1 MALVPQHSASNRVI
15 DTALTVTYARR
26 KISGS
31 WTFVALNVTTT
42 YTEAWEYERHA
53 VKSYRYVGMTL
64 AGARACRTAMVQNY
78 TRAAKASKFETDP
91 SSSYFGTFVHES
103 AGSQVMASISVQ
115 HEDGAMYSVVITV
128 DETDTRTS
136 LSASESFATL
146 FSAEQQRDYDDETET
161 VAAGGGGS

>member
-1 MALVPQHSASNRVI
+1 
-15 DTALTVTYARR
+15 
-26 KISGS
+26 
-31 WTFVALNVTTT
+31 
-42 YTEAWEYERHA
+42 
-53 VKSYRYVGMTL
+53 
-64 AGARACRTAMVQNY
+64 
-78 TRAAKASKFETDP
+78 
-91 SSSYFGTFVHES
+91 
-103 AGSQVMASISVQ
+103 MASISVQ